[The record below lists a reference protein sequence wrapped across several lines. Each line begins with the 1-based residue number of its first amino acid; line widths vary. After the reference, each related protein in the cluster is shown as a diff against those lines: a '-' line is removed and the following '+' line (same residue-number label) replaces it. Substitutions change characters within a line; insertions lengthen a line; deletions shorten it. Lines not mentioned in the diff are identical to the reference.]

1 MRATVDRTTVLARRN
16 PTVKL
21 ALLFVLSLGTLFVSD
36 PLIAAGLYGVALVAV
51 RACAGITTRTLLLAQ
66 IPFALFGL
74 GIFLVNALSR
84 PGTRIWPDLPVRI
97 TVEGVS
103 WGTALALRGL
113 VIGVLTVGF
122 LVSTPPRDLMVSLT
136 AHGRVPARISYAL
149 LAGHRMLAAM
159 PARWQTIRAAHAVR
173 APLDPDGRPRT
184 GLKEF
189 GRSAFSLLVVSIRAS
204 ERIALALESR
214 GLAAGRRTLARP
226 VPLGPTD
233 ALFAVTVL
241 GAFVGVALLGGLV
254 VR

>member
-1 MRATVDRTTVLARRN
+1 MLAHRN

-21 ALLFVLSLGTLFVSD
+21 ALLFVLSLGTLFVAD
-36 PLIAAGLYGVALVAV
+36 PLTAGVLYLAAFLAV
-51 RACAGITTRTLLLAQ
+51 RASAGISTRALLLAQ
-66 IPFALFGL
+66 IPFVLFGIGL
-74 GIFLVNALSR
+74 FLVNALSR
-84 PGTRIWPDLPVRI
+84 PGTRIWPELPIRI

-122 LVSTPPRDLMVSLT
+122 LASTPPRDLMVSLT

-173 APLDPDGRPRT
+173 APLDRDGRPRT
-184 GLKEF
+184 GLKQF
-189 GRSAFSLLVVSIRAS
+189 NRSAFALLVVSIRAS

-226 VPLGPTD
+226 VPLTGTD
-233 ALFAVTVL
+233 ALFAAAVL
-241 GAFVGVALLGGLV
+241 GAFLAVVLLGGHLA
-254 VR
+254 R